1 MGKECSDA
9 SALFRLNTGL
19 QREGNWK
26 QKTCP
31 ASAPVK
37 DIELR
42 FIHQKLTS
50 QGLVGQISPNPHPT
64 STSVLV
70 FDQVLEEG
78 TESSW

>member
-19 QREGNWK
+19 QRGRGTGSK
-26 QKTCP
+26 R
-31 ASAPVK
+31 PVPHLR